1 MKPHGRSDFAQAEP
15 ANMTASL
22 SARLV
27 ARSPIET
34 GNPDHAWLTSL
45 PIAAAIFR
53 LSDGPKGDRPK
64 SDRWGAKL
72 AANSRFDALLQGAHR
87 PLGLELSDFANC
99 IAEMAAD
106 GRKTHF
112 AYWRSDD
119 KVNRCEL
126 EISVARF
133 GANDDFYLVSVVDRT
148 SEAISRINLRREMLN
163 DSLTGFW
170 NRTGFEEQV
179 EDLVDAV
186 EKGSRYA
193 IIIFDLAR
201 FSRINE
207 SVGVIAGDEL
217 IITVAHRLKSR
228 IRSNEH
234 LARLNGNEFAL
245 FAHLEADSA
254 VESIANRIAQAFA
267 DPCKLSSLEIQI
279 ECATAAAIGTIGSD
293 DPMDTL
299 RHAQIAMKRAK
310 RTKRLELFSEDKL
323 HRATNRFAIETDLRR
338 AIASGALDLH
348 YQPLIDLETGELSG
362 FEALARWEHPD
373 RGWISPMEFIPVA
386 EESGLIVPLGRW
398 ALDRA
403 AQTIADW
410 DHKAGKTL
418 PVRISVNLSAVQI
431 QRDDV
436 AAAVESAIRGAQIS
450 GNRLTL
456 ELTESAFV
464 DDPDGARS
472 VLDALKSLDTN
483 LAMDDFGTG
492 YSNLAYLQKLPI
504 DVLKIDRS
512 FIADMD
518 ANKDN
523 EAIVST
529 ILSLASALGMK
540 TTAEGIETAEISS
553 ALKKLGC
560 TNGQGYYFAR
570 PLTVDAAYNFLS
582 ESMAATR

>member
-1 MKPHGRSDFAQAEP
+1 MEMSNHTEFALGA
-15 ANMTASL
+15 TASL
-22 SARLV
+22 SAGMV
-27 ARSPIET
+27 SRSLNDT
-34 GNPDHAWLTSL
+34 QNPDHLWLASL

-53 LSDGPKGDRPK
+53 LHGGH
-64 SDRWGAKL
+64 GAKL
-72 AANSRFDALLQGAHR
+72 ATNKRFDALLAGAGSQF
-87 PLGLELSDFANC
+87 GLDLQAFVGCVD
-99 IAEMAAD
+99 EMAEQKRATQFI
-106 GRKTHF
+106 R
-112 AYWRSDD
+112 WQSQD

-126 EISVARF
+126 EISIARF
-133 GANDDFYLVSVVDRT
+133 GSADDLFLVSVIDKT
-148 SEAISRINLRREMLN
+148 AETESRINLRREMLN
-163 DSLTGFW
+163 DSLTGFC
-170 NRTGFEEQV
+170 NRTGFEERTEEMV
-179 EDLVDAV
+179 EAA

-193 IIIFDLAR
+193 IIVFDLAR

-217 IITVAHRLKSR
+217 IITVAHRLNSR
-228 IRSNEH
+228 IRSNEQ

-245 FAHLEADSA
+245 FTHLDSDSA
-254 VESIANRIAQAFA
+254 VESIARRISQAFI
-267 DPCKLSSLEIQI
+267 DPCKIANLEIQI
-279 ECATAAAIGTIGSD
+279 ECATAAAIGIIGKD

-299 RHAQIAMKRAK
+299 RHAQIAMKKAK
-310 RTKRLELFSEDKL
+310 RTNKLELFSEDKL
-323 HRATNRFAIETDLRR
+323 HSATKRFAIETDLRR

-362 FEALARWEHPD
+362 FEALARWNHPEL
-373 RGWISPMEFIPVA
+373 GFISPVDFIPVA

-410 DHKAGKTL
+410 DKKAGRKL

-436 AAAVESAIRGAQIS
+436 AVAVENAIRGAGIS

-464 DDPDGARS
+464 DDPDGARA
-472 VLDALKSLDTN
+472 VLDSLKALDAN

-512 FIADMD
+512 FVTDMD
-518 ANKDN
+518 ANRDSQ
-523 EAIVST
+523 AIVST
-529 ILSLASALGMK
+529 ILSLATALGMK
-540 TTAEGIETAEISS
+540 TTAEGIETAAISS

-560 TNGQGYYFAR
+560 TNGQGYFFAR
-570 PLTVDAAYNFLS
+570 PLTVDAAYSFLS
-582 ESMAATR
+582 ESAAAVN

>member
-1 MKPHGRSDFAQAEP
+1 MKMSNHAEFALGA
-15 ANMTASL
+15 TASL
-22 SARLV
+22 SAGMV
-27 ARSPIET
+27 ART
-34 GNPDHAWLTSL
+34 LNDAQNPDHMWLASL

-53 LSDGPKGDRPK
+53 LHGGH
-64 SDRWGAKL
+64 GAKL
-72 AANSRFDALLQGAHR
+72 ATNKRFDALLAGAGSQF
-87 PLGLELSDFANC
+87 GLDLQAFVGCVD
-99 IAEMAAD
+99 EMAEQKRA
-106 GRKTHF
+106 THF
-112 AYWRSDD
+112 IRWQSQD

-126 EISVARF
+126 EISIARF
-133 GANDDFYLVSVVDRT
+133 GSADDLFLVSVIDKT
-148 SEAISRINLRREMLN
+148 AETESRINLRREMLN
-163 DSLTGFW
+163 DSLTGFC
-170 NRTGFEEQV
+170 NRTGFEERTEEMV
-179 EDLVDAV
+179 EAA

-193 IIIFDLAR
+193 IIVFDLAR

-217 IITVAHRLKSR
+217 IITVAHRLNSR
-228 IRSNEH
+228 IRSNEQ

-245 FAHLEADSA
+245 FTHLDSDSA
-254 VESIANRIAQAFA
+254 VESIARRISQAFI
-267 DPCKLSSLEIQI
+267 DPCKIANLEIQI
-279 ECATAAAIGTIGSD
+279 ECATAAAIGIVGKD

-299 RHAQIAMKRAK
+299 RHAQIAMKKAK
-310 RTKRLELFSEDKL
+310 RTNKLELFSEDKL
-323 HRATNRFAIETDLRR
+323 HSATKRFAIETDLRR

-362 FEALARWEHPD
+362 FEALARWNHPD
-373 RGWISPMEFIPVA
+373 LGFISPVDFIPVA

-410 DHKAGKTL
+410 DKKAGHEL

-436 AAAVESAIRGAQIS
+436 AVAVQNAIRGAGIS

-464 DDPDGARS
+464 DDPDGARA
-472 VLDALKSLDTN
+472 VLDSLKALDAN

-512 FIADMD
+512 FVTDMD
-518 ANKDN
+518 ANRDSQ
-523 EAIVST
+523 AIVST
-529 ILSLASALGMK
+529 ILSLATALGMK
-540 TTAEGIETAEISS
+540 TTAEGIETAAISS

-560 TNGQGYYFAR
+560 TNGQGYFFAR
-570 PLTVDAAYNFLS
+570 PLTVDAAYSFLS
-582 ESMAATR
+582 ESAAAVN

>member
-1 MKPHGRSDFAQAEP
+1 MKMSNHAEFALGA
-15 ANMTASL
+15 TASL
-22 SARLV
+22 SAGMV
-27 ARSPIET
+27 ARTLNEAQ
-34 GNPDHAWLTSL
+34 NPDHMWLASL

-53 LSDGPKGDRPK
+53 LHGGH
-64 SDRWGAKL
+64 GAKL
-72 AANSRFDALLQGAHR
+72 ATNKRFDALLAGAGSQF
-87 PLGLELSDFANC
+87 GLDLQAFVGCVD
-99 IAEMAAD
+99 EMAEQKRATQFI
-106 GRKTHF
+106 R
-112 AYWRSDD
+112 WQSQD

-126 EISVARF
+126 EISIARF
-133 GANDDFYLVSVVDRT
+133 GSADDLFLVSVIDKT
-148 SEAISRINLRREMLN
+148 AETESRINLRREMLN
-163 DSLTGFW
+163 DSLTGFC
-170 NRTGFEEQV
+170 NRTGFEERTEEMV
-179 EDLVDAV
+179 EAA

-193 IIIFDLAR
+193 IIVFDLAR

-217 IITVAHRLKSR
+217 IITVAHRLNSR
-228 IRSNEH
+228 IRSNEQ

-245 FAHLEADSA
+245 FTHLDSDSA
-254 VESIANRIAQAFA
+254 VESIARRISQAFI
-267 DPCKLSSLEIQI
+267 DPCKIANLEIQI
-279 ECATAAAIGTIGSD
+279 ECATAAAIGIVGKD

-299 RHAQIAMKRAK
+299 RHAQIAMKKAK
-310 RTKRLELFSEDKL
+310 RTNKLELFSEDKL
-323 HRATNRFAIETDLRR
+323 HSATKRFAIETDLRR

-362 FEALARWEHPD
+362 FEALARWNHPD
-373 RGWISPMEFIPVA
+373 LGFISPVDFIPVA

-410 DHKAGKTL
+410 DKQAGREL

-436 AAAVESAIRGAQIS
+436 AVAVKNAIRGAGIS

-464 DDPDGARS
+464 DDPDGARA
-472 VLDALKSLDTN
+472 VLDSLKALDAN

-512 FIADMD
+512 FVTDMD
-518 ANKDN
+518 ANRDSQ
-523 EAIVST
+523 AIVST
-529 ILSLASALGMK
+529 ILSLATALGMK
-540 TTAEGIETAEISS
+540 TTAEGIETAAISS

-560 TNGQGYYFAR
+560 TNGQGYFFAR
-570 PLTVDAAYNFLS
+570 PLTVDAAYSFLS
-582 ESMAATR
+582 ESAAAVN

>member
-1 MKPHGRSDFAQAEP
+1 MKPYGRAEFAHAEP
-15 ANMTASL
+15 ASL

-27 ARSPIET
+27 ARTHGDDIDA
-34 GNPDHAWLTSL
+34 NYAWLTTL

-53 LSDGPKGDRPK
+53 LHGGQRT
-64 SDRWGAKL
+64 KL
-72 AANSRFDALLQGAHR
+72 AANSRFDALLAGAGR
-87 PLGLELSDFANC
+87 PLGLDLADFTDC
-99 IAEMAAD
+99 IREMASE
-106 GRKTHF
+106 GRATHF
-112 AYWRSDD
+112 AFWRSADR
-119 KVNRCEL
+119 VNRCEL
-126 EISVARF
+126 EISVALF
-133 GANDDFYLVSVVDRT
+133 GNDNDLYLVSVVDRT
-148 SEAISRINLRREMLN
+148 AEAVSRTNLRREMLN
-163 DSLTGFW
+163 DSLTGFC
-170 NRTGFEEQV
+170 NRTGFEERV
-179 EDLVDAV
+179 EDLVAAA
-186 EKGSRYA
+186 ETGSQYA
-193 IIIFDLAR
+193 IVIFDLAR

-217 IITVAHRLKSR
+217 IITVAHRLNSR
-228 IRSNEH
+228 LRSSEQ

-245 FAHLEADSA
+245 FARLENDVA
-254 VESIANRIAQAFA
+254 VESIAHRISQAFA
-267 DPCKLSSLEIQI
+267 DPCKLSNLEIQI
-279 ECATAAAIGTIGSD
+279 ECATAAAIGVVGKD

-338 AIASGALDLH
+338 ALASGALDLH

-362 FEALARWEHPD
+362 FEALARWEHPE
-373 RGWISPMEFIPVA
+373 RGWISPVEFIPVA

-410 DHKAGKTL
+410 DHKAGREL

-436 AAAVESAIRGAQIS
+436 TAAVENAIRCAQIS

-464 DDPDGARS
+464 DDPDGARAVLES
-472 VLDALKSLDTN
+472 LKALDAN

-512 FIADMD
+512 FVTDMD
-518 ANKDN
+518 ANRDN
-523 EAIVST
+523 QAIVST

-540 TTAEGIETAEISS
+540 TTAEGVETAAISTQ
-553 ALKKLGC
+553 LKKLGC
-560 TNGQGYYFAR
+560 TNAQGYYFAR
-570 PLTVDAAYNFLS
+570 PLPVDAAYSFLS
-582 ESMAATR
+582 ESLSATS

>member
-1 MKPHGRSDFAQAEP
+1 MKQYGRSEFSQAEP
-15 ANMTASL
+15 ASL

-27 ARSPIET
+27 ARSHGDTTI
-34 GNPDHAWLTSL
+34 PDHSWLMTL

-53 LSDGPKGDRPK
+53 LQGEPMSNR
-64 SDRWGAKL
+64 RATKL
-72 AANSRFDALLQGAHR
+72 AANSRFDALLQGAGR
-87 PLGLELSDFANC
+87 PLGLELSDFTEC
-99 IAEMAAD
+99 VSEMAAE
-106 GRKTHF
+106 GRDTHF
-112 AYWRSDD
+112 AFWQSAD

-126 EISVARF
+126 EISIACF
-133 GANDDFYLVSVVDRT
+133 GEGRDQFLVSVLDRT
-148 SEAISRINLRREMLN
+148 AETVSRINLRREMLN
-163 DSLTGFW
+163 DSLTGFC
-170 NRTGFEEQV
+170 NRTGFEERV
-179 EDLVDAV
+179 EELVQAMD
-186 EKGSRYA
+186 KDSRYA

-217 IITVAHRLKSR
+217 IITVAHRLNSR
-228 IRSNEH
+228 IRSNEQ

-245 FAHLEADSA
+245 FARIEDEVA
-254 VESIANRIAQAFA
+254 VTSIANRITQAFA
-267 DPCKLSSLEIQI
+267 DPCKLSNLEIQI
-279 ECATAAAIGTIGSD
+279 ECATSAAIGTVGQD

-310 RTKRLELFSEDKL
+310 RTRQLELFSEDKL

-348 YQPLIDLETGELSG
+348 YQPLIDLESGQLSG

-373 RGWISPMEFIPVA
+373 RGWISPVEFIPVA

-410 DHKAGKTL
+410 DKKAGKVL
-418 PVRISVNLSAVQI
+418 PIRISVNLSAVQI
-431 QRDDV
+431 QRDDIAV
-436 AAAVESAIRGAQIS
+436 AVEDAIRGAQIS

-464 DDPDGARS
+464 DDPQGARAVLES
-472 VLDALKSLDTN
+472 LKALDAN

-512 FIADMD
+512 FVTDMD

-523 EAIVST
+523 AAIVST
-529 ILSLASALGMK
+529 ILSLANALGMK
-540 TTAEGIETAEISS
+540 TTAEGIETAAISA
-553 ALKKLGC
+553 ALRKLGC
-560 TNGQGYYFAR
+560 TNGQGYYFAK
-570 PLTVDAAYNFLS
+570 PLTFDAAYSFLS
-582 ESMAATR
+582 DGVSATH